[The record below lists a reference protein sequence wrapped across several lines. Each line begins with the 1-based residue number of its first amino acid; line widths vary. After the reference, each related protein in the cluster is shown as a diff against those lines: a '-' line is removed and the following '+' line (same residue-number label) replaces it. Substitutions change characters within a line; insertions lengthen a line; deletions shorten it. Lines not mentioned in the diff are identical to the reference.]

1 MRTYHPALRYSLL
14 IMYSWYRQYTKNNEI
29 AARDCKCMGGHSI
42 ASMAMENHKKEKS
55 DTNKKRGLRTELK
68 RD

>member
-1 MRTYHPALRYSLL
+1 MKLL
-14 IMYSWYRQYTKNNEI
+14 QEI
-29 AARDCKCMGGHSI
+29 VNAWIVTRGHSI

-68 RD
+68 QD